1 MRITTHSHL
10 REVCGFLSLLL
21 ALPVSGVAQTRIVAV
36 GDVHGDYEDFVGILQ
51 KTGLIDGNRQWIGGS
66 SVLVQTGDLV
76 DRGPDSRKCL
86 DLVMEL
92 ERQAAQQKGRVITL
106 LGNHEVMT
114 IMGDL
119 RYVDPDDYRA
129 FADEHSEQVRAQAFA
144 AYKKFI
150 SAHGNQRSVANRE
163 EDTAWQKFM
172 ADYPLGYFERRDAFG
187 PKGLYGRWLRQ
198 RDAVV
203 QVDDVLFVHGGL
215 NPTVHFRRIKQLN
228 DHVHSDLANFDSLWE
243 LLCSRDIIWRYM
255 RLDEATRQVQEAWRA
270 IQLRGQV
277 EDRLVAEGMQKLL
290 GILGWKVFVPDSP
303 IWYRGLALQPEEDLK
318 GSLEAMLARLK
329 AGYIVAGH
337 TVRPKYDVAARFDKR
352 VFLID
357 TGMLKKQYGGRASA
371 LEIQNGRFTAY
382 YADQGPQVLRV
393 PEGGEATPA
402 HSPGEEVK
410 KQEP

>member
-1 MRITTHSHL
+1 MRIAARSHL
-10 REVCGFLSLLL
+10 HAVCVFLGLFL
-21 ALPVSGVAQTRIVAV
+21 ALPVSGVGQTRIVAV
-36 GDVHGDYEDFVGILQ
+36 GDVHGAYEDFVGILQ
-51 KTGLIDGNRQWIGGS
+51 KTGVIDSNRQWIGGS
-66 SVLVQTGDLV
+66 GVLVQTGDLV

-92 ERQAAQQKGRVITL
+92 ERQAAQQQGRVIVL

-150 SAHGNQRSVANRE
+150 SGHGNQRSGANRE
-163 EDTAWQKFM
+163 EGAARQKFM

-187 PKGLYGRWLRQ
+187 PKGVYGRWLRQ

-203 QVDDVLFVHGGL
+203 RVGDVLFVHGGL
-215 NPTVHFRRIKQLN
+215 NPALQFRQIKELN
-228 DHVHSDLANFDSLWE
+228 DHVHSDLANFDSLWQ
-243 LLCSRDIIWRYM
+243 LLVDRDIIWRYM
-255 RLDEATRQVQEAWRA
+255 KLDEATRQVQEAWRA

-277 EDRLVAEGMQKLL
+277 EDPLAAQGMRRLL
-290 GILGWKVFVPDSP
+290 GIQGWMVFLPDSP

-318 GSLEAMLARLK
+318 GSLGAMLARLK

-337 TVRPKYDVAARFDKR
+337 TVRPKYDIGVRFDKR

-382 YADQGPQVLRV
+382 YADQGPEVLRA

-402 HSPGEEVK
+402 HSPGEGAE